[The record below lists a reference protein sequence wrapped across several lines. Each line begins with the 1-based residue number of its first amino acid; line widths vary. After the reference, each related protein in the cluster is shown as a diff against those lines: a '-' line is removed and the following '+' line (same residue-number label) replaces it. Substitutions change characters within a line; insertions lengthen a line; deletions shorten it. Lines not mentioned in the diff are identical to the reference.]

1 MQVEPRSRFDNYVVG
16 SANRLAVAAAR
27 AVAESPGGVYNPLFV
42 YGASGL
48 GKTHLIGAIGNE
60 AVARAPELSVEYLSL
75 EDFIEQIHAAVA
87 VGEMERFKQ
96 RYGRVDVLLLD
107 DMQFLT
113 GRRETQ
119 SELLRLLNAL
129 QGSGRQIVMTSDRPP
144 SEISDVDERLLSR
157 LSGGLI
163 VDIGAPDFETRV
175 AILRSKAEERGVSFA
190 PGVIEELARVEISSV
205 RELQG
210 AMNRLVAQ
218 QSLDGT
224 LTPAQARSVLGVDG
238 GDPARDAPPSP
249 ASFPDAAP
257 AAPTFDEARTP
268 APLVEA
274 SSGISSGE
282 SPLTS
287 GAPTAV
293 AAPVPDEFFSF
304 VSNIATA
311 VATHDEPWKM
321 RVGETVAYWAGEGY
335 RTAAL
340 ERLMAEPVAPPNYEA
355 LLRGYGHA
363 VEQLRQLEA
372 RVTTVDPAL
381 GGTELFRDP
390 ERLADAAAFVERA
403 LTGAVPPQGPQ
414 AAFERRIFQESA
426 SNQMAVRAA
435 DTVIA
440 EPGTRYNP
448 LVIAGP
454 SGTGKTHLLNA
465 IGNELARRGDGTARV
480 ACVGAQL
487 FIDELIAA
495 LQEGQIERF
504 RARYRA
510 ADALLI
516 DDVQFVA
523 GKERTQEELFHVFNH
538 YHSAGKQLV
547 LVSDLPPKAIEGLEE
562 RLRSRF
568 EGGLVAELEAP
579 DRALREKLLA
589 KYLADAGA
597 ASDAD
602 MLGYLAERHVASVRE
617 LIGVVHRLQ
626 AAAEAAG
633 EPLSLALARREL
645 EPAGTAATAPPVTVR
660 QAADVFFL
668 DDEKIVWEW
677 PDPVGRLVEELR

>member
-1 MQVEPRSRFDNYVVG
+1 MQVESRARFDNYVVG

-60 AVARAPELSVEYLSL
+60 AVARAPGLSGEYLSL

-96 RYGRVDVLLLD
+96 RYTRVDVLLLD
-107 DMQFLT
+107 DVQFLT

-144 SEISDVDERLLSR
+144 SEIADVDERLISR

-163 VDIGAPDFETRV
+163 VDIGVPDFETRV
-175 AILRSKAEERGVSFA
+175 AILRGKAEEKSVTFA
-190 PGVIEELARVEISSV
+190 PGVIEELARLDFSSV

-218 QSLDGT
+218 QALDGM
-224 LTPAQARSVLGVDG
+224 LTPAQVRAVLGVE
-238 GDPARDAPPSP
+238 P
-249 ASFPDAAP
+249 
-257 AAPTFDEARTP
+257 
-268 APLVEA
+268 
-274 SSGISSGE
+274 
-282 SPLTS
+282 
-287 GAPTAV
+287 AV
-293 AAPVPDEFFSF
+293 ATRAPEPEPEPVAVSSAASEFFSF
-304 VSNIATA
+304 VTNIATT
-311 VATHDEPWKM
+311 VAAQIEPWRV
-321 RVGETVAYWAGEGY
+321 RVGESVAYWAGEGY

-340 ERLMAEPVAPPNYEA
+340 ERLMAEPEAPPNYEA
-355 LLRGYGHA
+355 VIRGYGHA

-372 RVTTVDPAL
+372 KVTTVDTSL
-381 GGTELFRDP
+381 GGDELFRDP
-390 ERLADAAAFVERA
+390 ERLSEAAAFVERA

-414 AAFERRIFQESA
+414 PAFERRTFQESA
-426 SNQMAVRAA
+426 SNQMAVRAGDA
-435 DTVIA
+435 VVA
-440 EPGTRYNP
+440 EPGRRYNP
-448 LVIAGP
+448 LFIAGP

-465 IGNELARRGDGTARV
+465 IGNELAAKGNGTARV

-538 YHSAGKQLV
+538 FHSAGKQLV
-547 LVSDLPPKAIEGLEE
+547 FVSDVPPKAIEGLEE

-589 KYLADAGA
+589 RYLADAGEVDTA
-597 ASDAD
+597 
-602 MLGYLAERHVASVRE
+602 LLQYLAERPVSSVRE
-617 LIGVVHRLQ
+617 LIGVVNRLQ
-626 AAAEAAG
+626 ALAETQG
-633 EPLSLALARREL
+633 EGLTLALARAEL
-645 EPAGTAATAPPVTVR
+645 EPAGTTVQAAPATVR

-677 PDPVGRLVEELR
+677 PDVAGRLVEEMR

>member
-1 MQVEPRSRFDNYVVG
+1 MQVEARSRFVNYVVG
-16 SANRLAVAAAR
+16 SANRLAVAAAH
-27 AVAESPGGVYNPLFV
+27 AVAESPGGVYNPLFI
-42 YGASGL
+42 YGSSGL

-60 AVARAPELSVEYLSL
+60 AVERAPGLSVEYLPL

-144 SEISDVDERLLSR
+144 SEISDVDERLVSR

-163 VDIGAPDFETRV
+163 VDIGAPDFETKV
-175 AILRSKAEERGVSFA
+175 AILRRKAEERKVSFA
-190 PGVIEELARVEISSV
+190 PGVIEELARLEFSSV

-224 LTPAQARSVLGVDG
+224 LTPAQVRIVLGV
-238 GDPARDAPPSP
+238 PAKAAPP
-249 ASFPDAAP
+249 PDPEPVAIP
-257 AAPTFDEARTP
+257 AA
-268 APLVEA
+268 
-274 SSGISSGE
+274 
-282 SPLTS
+282 
-287 GAPTAV
+287 
-293 AAPVPDEFFSF
+293 DEFFSF
-304 VSNIATA
+304 VTDIATT
-311 VATHDEPWKM
+311 VAAQIEPWKV
-321 RVGETVAYWAGEGY
+321 RVGETVAYWTGEGY
-335 RTAAL
+335 RTGAL
-340 ERLMAEPVAPPNYEA
+340 ERLMAEPVAPANYEA
-355 LLRGYGHA
+355 VLRGYGHA

-372 RVTTVDPAL
+372 RIGTVDPSL
-381 GGTELFRDP
+381 GGNEVFRDP
-390 ERLADAAAFVERA
+390 ERLAEASTFVERA
-403 LTGAVPPQGPQ
+403 LTGAVPPQGPEP
-414 AAFERRIFQESA
+414 AFERRAFQESA

-435 DTVIA
+435 DAVID
-440 EPGTRYNP
+440 EPGQRYNP
-448 LVIAGP
+448 LFIAGP

-465 IGNELARRGDGTARV
+465 IGNELARRGSGTSRV

-487 FIDELIAA
+487 FIDELIAS

-538 YHSAGKQLV
+538 FHSAGKQLV
-547 LVSDLPPKAIEGLEE
+547 LVSDVPPKAIEGLED

-579 DRALREKLLA
+579 DRALREKLFA
-589 KYLADAGA
+589 RYLADVGEVDPA
-597 ASDAD
+597 
-602 MLGYLAERHVASVRE
+602 LLQYLAERQVSSVRE

-626 AAAEAAG
+626 AAAASKGEA
-633 EPLSLALARREL
+633 LTLAAARQEL
-645 EPAGTAATAPPVTVR
+645 EPSGAAVTAPPPTVR
-660 QAADVFFL
+660 QAADMFFL

-677 PDPVGRLVEELR
+677 PDVVGRLVEELR

>member
-1 MQVEPRSRFDNYVVG
+1 MQVEARSRFDNYVVG

-27 AVAESPGGVYNPLFV
+27 AVAESPGGVYNPLFI
-42 YGASGL
+42 YGGPGL

-60 AVARAPELSVEYLSL
+60 AVSRAPGLSVEYLPL

-107 DMQFLT
+107 DVQFLT

-157 LSGGLI
+157 LGGGLI
-163 VDIGAPDFETRV
+163 VDVGVPDFETRV
-175 AILRSKAEERGVSFA
+175 AILRGKAEEKEVSFA
-190 PGVIEELARVEISSV
+190 PGVIEELARLDFTSV
-205 RELQG
+205 RELHG

-218 QSLDGT
+218 QSLDGM
-224 LTPAQARSVLGVDG
+224 LTPAQVRSVLGV
-238 GDPARDAPPSP
+238 ATESEALPPEP
-249 ASFPDAAP
+249 EPEPEAAP
-257 AAPTFDEARTP
+257 AP
-268 APLVEA
+268 A
-274 SSGISSGE
+274 
-282 SPLTS
+282 
-287 GAPTAV
+287 
-293 AAPVPDEFFSF
+293 DEFFSF
-304 VSNIATA
+304 VTNIATA
-311 VATHDEPWKM
+311 VAAQIEPWKV

-335 RTAAL
+335 RTAVL
-340 ERLMAEPVAPPNYEA
+340 ERLMSEPVAPPNYEA
-355 LLRGYGHA
+355 VLRGYGHA

-372 RVTTVDPAL
+372 KVTTVDPSL
-381 GGTELFRDP
+381 GGDELFRDP
-390 ERLADAAAFVERA
+390 ERMQEAAAFVERA

-414 AAFERRIFQESA
+414 SAFERRAFQESV

-435 DTVIA
+435 DAVIA
-440 EPGTRYNP
+440 APGQRYNP
-448 LVIAGP
+448 LFIAGP

-465 IGNELARRGDGTARV
+465 IGNELAARGKGASRV

-538 YHSAGKQLV
+538 FHSAGKQLV
-547 LVSDLPPKAIEGLEE
+547 LVSDVPPKAIEGLED

-579 DRALREKLLA
+579 DRGLREKLFTR
-589 KYLADAGA
+589 YLAD
-597 ASDAD
+597 
-602 MLGYLAERHVASVRE
+602 LGEVDPELVQYLAERPVSSVRE

-626 AAAEAAG
+626 AAAEGKG
-633 EPLSLALARREL
+633 EQLTLALARREL
-645 EPAGTAATAPPVTVR
+645 EPTGATVQPAPAMVR

-677 PDPVGRLVEELR
+677 PDVAGRLVEELR

>member
-1 MQVEPRSRFDNYVVG
+1 MQADARSRFDNYVVG

-42 YGASGL
+42 YGGPGL

-60 AVARAPELSVEYLSL
+60 AVARAPGLSVEYLSL

-96 RYGRVDVLLLD
+96 RYARVDVLLLD

-119 SELLRLLNAL
+119 SELLRLFNAL

-144 SEISDVDERLLSR
+144 SEISDVDERLISR

-163 VDIGAPDFETRV
+163 VDVGVPDFETKV
-175 AILRSKAEERGVSFA
+175 AILRGKADEKSVSFA
-190 PGVIEELARVEISSV
+190 PGVIEELARLEFTSV
-205 RELQG
+205 RELHG

-218 QSLDGT
+218 QSLDGM
-224 LTPAQARSVLGVDG
+224 LTPAQVRAVLGVG
-238 GDPARDAPPSP
+238 
-249 ASFPDAAP
+249 
-257 AAPTFDEARTP
+257 
-268 APLVEA
+268 VEA
-274 SSGISSGE
+274 VEAEGE
-282 SPLTS
+282 AVAEPE
-287 GAPTAV
+287 PEPEPEPIAV
-293 AAPVPDEFFSF
+293 AASASEFFSF
-304 VSNIATA
+304 VTDIATT
-311 VATHDEPWKM
+311 VAAQIEPWKV
-321 RVGETVAYWAGEGY
+321 RVGESVAYWAGEGY

-340 ERLMAEPVAPPNYEA
+340 EQLMAEREAPPNYEA

-363 VEQLRQLEA
+363 VEQLRRLEA
-372 RVTTVDPAL
+372 KVTTVDTSL
-381 GGTELFRDP
+381 GGDELFRDP
-390 ERLADAAAFVERA
+390 ERLSEAVAFVERA
-403 LTGAVPPQGPQ
+403 LAGAVPPQGPQ
-414 AAFERRIFQESA
+414 SAFERRSFQESA

-435 DTVIA
+435 DAVVA
-440 EPGTRYNP
+440 EPGRRYNP
-448 LVIAGP
+448 LFIAGP

-465 IGNELARRGDGTARV
+465 IGNELAARGHPAPRV

-538 YHSAGKQLV
+538 FHSAGKQLV
-547 LVSDLPPKAIEGLEE
+547 FVSDVPPKAIDGLED

-579 DRALREKLLA
+579 DRALREKLFTR
-589 KYLADAGA
+589 YLADVGEVDPA
-597 ASDAD
+597 
-602 MLGYLAERHVASVRE
+602 LLQYLAERPVSSVRE
-617 LIGVVHRLQ
+617 LIGVVNRLQ
-626 AAAEAAG
+626 ATAESQG
-633 EPLSLALARREL
+633 EGLSLALARAEL
-645 EPAGTAATAPPVTVR
+645 EPGGAAVQSAPATVR

-668 DDEKIVWEW
+668 DDEKVVWEW
-677 PDPVGRLVEELR
+677 PDVAGRLVEEMR